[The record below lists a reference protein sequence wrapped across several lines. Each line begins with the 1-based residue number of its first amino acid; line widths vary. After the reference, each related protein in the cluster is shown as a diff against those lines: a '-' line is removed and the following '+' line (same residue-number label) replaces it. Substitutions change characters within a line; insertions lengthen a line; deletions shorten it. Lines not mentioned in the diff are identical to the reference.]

1 LFPGILKVTKVVFVN
16 SAAHLQSGVPKAVI
30 KAIVPADGERIEQ
43 SPGLTGTEEFL
54 EKESPSPNGSGEG
67 EARLLHAARS
77 RLRLELQGLAFAI
90 SRGAAPEEYAR
101 FLWSD
106 GAAKWMGSGSP
117 GADEY
122 LAKEEEA
129 FASFFPWI
137 MVRHELMS
145 SGVAEVVLSGGC
157 LGGWG
162 ENRFTLARS
171 LGLNRSALCRYCIEA
186 CRAWGEQLGLKVEPM
201 PGPGCRGGCK
211 LRAVKRKQTSRVA
224 ESTT

>member
-1 LFPGILKVTKVVFVN
+1 MTKVVFAN
-16 SAAHLQSGVPKAVI
+16 SVAHLQSGVPKAIV
-30 KAIVPADGERIEQ
+30 KAIVPPDSERIEK
-43 SPGLTGTEEFL
+43 SPGPTGTEKSAKMEG
-54 EKESPSPNGSGEG
+54 PSPRGNGGG

-129 FASFFPWI
+129 FASLFPWI
-137 MVRHELMS
+137 IVHYEHMS